1 MIIIDTNQSL
11 FITIE
16 LLNFFSSI
24 FIDYYWPLLI
34 DYRLSKKFTAQIVFR
49 FSDIFPRKMIFF
61 SKISLSNAHCIPILF
76 LQRGC
81 WKRGIVVVRPIS
93 KMAYVASHL
102 AKGITHQQR
111 VMRLYRNSLKHLLSW
126 CIDRQLWRREAM
138 KLRDRFDDNKYER
151 DQRRVHSILQAAE
164 AEFEKMKHPFPY
176 TRKCL

>member
-1 MIIIDTNQSL
+1 MSNPV
-11 FITIE
+11 E
-16 LLNFFSSI
+16 
-24 FIDYYWPLLI
+24 
-34 DYRLSKKFTAQIVFR
+34 
-49 FSDIFPRKMIFF
+49 RKAFCT
-61 SKISLSNAHCIPILF
+61 HYIPIY
-76 LQRGC
+76 
-81 WKRGIVVVRPIS
+81 IVCAERALETRESCPIS

-151 DQRRVHSILQAAE
+151 DQRKVHSILLAAE

-176 TRKCL
+176 IRKCL

>member
-1 MIIIDTNQSL
+1 MAIA
-11 FITIE
+11 
-16 LLNFFSSI
+16 
-24 FIDYYWPLLI
+24 
-34 DYRLSKKFTAQIVFR
+34 YRLSIIEKVHCANCFQIFGY
-49 FSDIFPRKMIFF
+49 FSQKNDLF
-61 SKISLSNAHCIPILF
+61 SEISLSNAHCIPILF
-76 LQRGC
+76 LRRGC